1 MSSSLNWSLCTPY
14 TQTYGY
20 DSFHSL
26 YKNLRYQIKNYTTYK
41 VTSGDVANL
50 PGISF
55 NVYGTVNLWRVIL
68 EFNGLSDP
76 INDVQVGINGDR
88 VPDVALYSDKFNSFY
103 KESTDITAKNGITIE
118 NSTAVTVETEI
129 EKGLGADVRSITR
142 NGLQGQGAAMFIR
155 GCSLIH
161 SLIVQ
166 QYTMVFSI
174 IFLQE

>member
-55 NVYGTVNLWRVIL
+55 NVYGTVSLWRVIL

-76 INDVQVGINGDR
+76 INDVQVGMILNI
-88 VPDVALYSDKFNSFY
+88 PNKSEVASLLSQPLDDGSSSN
-103 KESTDITAKNGITIE
+103 TITI
-118 NSTAVTVETEI
+118 
-129 EKGLGADVRSITR
+129 
-142 NGLQGQGAAMFIR
+142 
-155 GCSLIH
+155 
-161 SLIVQ
+161 
-166 QYTMVFSI
+166 
-174 IFLQE
+174 